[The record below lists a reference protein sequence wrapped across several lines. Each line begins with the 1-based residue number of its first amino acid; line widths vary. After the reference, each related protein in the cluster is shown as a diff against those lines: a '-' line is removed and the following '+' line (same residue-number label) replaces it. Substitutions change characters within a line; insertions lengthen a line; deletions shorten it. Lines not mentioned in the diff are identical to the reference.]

1 MSKIY
6 YLPRFIANG
15 VLRNLNRVF
24 LFSLFSLFIPLLSFA
39 EGSAQLNPNASD
51 LALIQVNSASFGP
64 GIAYVGAPD
73 IERLYFSIEN
83 PTSELVYFGFALP
96 YTVNGV
102 ATTNAFG
109 FQVRNSAGTVVHG
122 PFTINNSNVNI
133 TGTEAARQTLSA
145 NGPNVLGA
153 GGYSVTATSGPNFI
167 YIFNPASFGAGDY
180 YVEIGTVSGGVL
192 NFSTADQYF
201 RHFDITVTNN
211 PATARIN
218 GRAYCKN
225 WTIRTPCNGCPGGG
239 TFDRSF
245 TGKVYIYEDSGF
257 VSSIDFASA
266 TFAGLGFELAFNST
280 GPNSGGTVADNRKSV
295 EGLSTLPVYK
305 VFLNDPDITLY
316 PSGPVGS
323 VLDGPRAVY
332 NGACVSSNICF
343 EYTVSEPGIIELLLD
358 FDQASGAGLYDPGT
372 ADVLLVGEAIGSGPI
387 SGCVAWDGLDG
398 LGSPVSDISGLTFEL
413 NYSQAPTHF
422 MMYDVERVNPGF
434 ALIPERPFISGYV
447 ADFFH
452 DSENIPDNPLVGT
465 TNKLELNGCSP
476 YCQEWNLNTG
486 SPANGFGES
495 NTINSWWYGNRI
507 SSVQVAASQPNC
519 PPIANNDLVS
529 TNEDTPVTVDVLN
542 NDTDTES
549 AIDTV
554 FILSNPSN
562 GSLGTPNPI
571 TGEIVYTPN
580 PEFSGTDVF
589 TYVICDAG
597 VPEPVYCDTA
607 TVTISVNAINDAPV
621 ATDDNASTNEDT
633 PVTVDVLNNDSDVD
647 GNLVPSS
654 VAEVTAPA
662 NGTTSVN
669 PATGE
674 ITYTPDANFNGV
686 DSFTY
691 VVCDDGTPLPAM
703 CDTATVVVTVVAV
716 NDNVVAVDDAET
728 TDEDTPVTV
737 DVLNNDSDVDGNLV
751 PSSVAEVTA
760 PANGTT
766 SVNPATGEITYTPDA
781 NFNGTD
787 SFTYVVC
794 DDGTPLP
801 STCDTATVVIT
812 INAIND
818 APVSLDDASSTNEDT
833 PVTVDVLNNDSDVDG
848 NLDPSSVAEVTAPAN
863 GTTSVNPATGEI
875 TYTPNANFNGVDSF
889 TYVVCDDGTPL
900 PAMCD
905 TATVVVTVVAVNDNV
920 VAVDDAATTDED
932 TPVTVDVLN
941 NDSDVDGNLV
951 PSSVAEVTAP
961 TNGTTSVN
969 PATGEITYTPDAN
982 FNGTDSFTY
991 VVCDDGTPLPSTC
1004 DTATVVI
1011 TINAINDAPVAT
1023 DDNAST
1029 NEDTPVTVDVLN
1041 NDSDVDGNLVPS
1053 SVAEVTAPTNGTT
1066 SVNPATGE
1074 ITYTPDANF
1083 NGVDSFTYVVCD
1095 DGTPLPAMCD
1105 TATVV
1110 VTVVAVNDNVVA
1122 VDDASSTNEDT
1133 PVTVDVLNNDSDV
1146 DGNLVPSSVAE
1157 VTAPTNGTT
1166 SVNPAT
1172 GEITYTPDANFNG
1185 VDSFTYVVCDDGTP
1199 LPSTCDTATVVITIN
1214 AINDAPV
1221 ATDDNGSTNEDTP
1234 VTVDVLNNDSDV
1246 DGNLDPSSVAEVTA
1260 PANGTTSVN
1269 PATGEITYTPDANF
1283 NGVDSFTYVVCDDG
1297 TPLPAMC
1304 DTATVVVTVVAV
1316 NDNVVAVDDASS
1328 TNEDTPVTVDVL
1340 NNDSDVDGNLVPSSV
1355 AEVTAPTNGT
1365 TSVNPATGEITYT
1378 PNANFNGTDSFTYV
1392 VCDDGTPLPS
1402 TCDTATVVIT
1412 INAINDAPVATDD
1425 NASTNEDTPVTVDVL
1440 NNDSDVDG
1448 NLVPSS
1454 VAEVTAPANGT
1465 TSVNPATGEITY
1477 TPDANFN
1484 GVDSFTY
1491 VVCDDGT
1498 PLPAMC
1504 DTATV
1509 VVTVVAVND
1518 NVVAVDD
1525 AATTDEDTPVMVDVL
1540 NNDSDVDGNLDP
1552 SSVAE
1557 VTAPANGTTSV
1568 NSATGEITYSPNL
1581 GYLGLDSF
1589 TYVVCD
1595 DGTPLPST
1603 CDTATVVVT
1612 IAPIN
1617 DQPVAL
1623 DDSASTNEDT
1633 PVTVDV
1639 LNNDSD
1645 VDGNLVPSS
1654 VAEVTAPTN
1663 GTTSVNPATGE
1674 ITYTPDANFNGVDS
1688 FTYVVC
1694 DDGTP
1699 LPSTCDTATV
1709 VITINATNDNVLAV
1723 DDAATTD
1730 EDTPVIVDVLNNDSD
1745 VDGNLD
1751 PSSVAEVTAPVNG
1764 TTSVNPAT
1772 GEITYTPDVNF
1783 NGTDSFTYVVCDD
1796 GTPLPS
1802 TCDTATVVVTIA
1814 PINDQPVAL
1823 DDSASTNEDTPVT
1836 VDVLNNDSDVDGNLD
1851 PSSVAEVTAPTN
1863 GTTSVNPA
1871 TGEITY
1877 TPDANFNGVDSFTYV
1892 VCDDGTPL
1900 PAMCDTATVVVT
1912 VVAVNDNVVAV
1923 DDAETTDE
1931 DTPVTVDVLNNDSD
1945 VDGNLVPSSVAEVTA
1960 PANGTTSVNPATG
1973 EITYTPNANF
1983 NGTDSFTYVVCD
1995 DGTPL
2000 PSTCDTATVVIT
2012 INAINDALVALD
2024 DASSTNEDTP
2034 VTVDVLNNDSDV
2046 DGNLV
2051 PSSVAEVTAPTN
2063 GTTSVNPATGEI
2075 TYTPDANFNGV
2086 DSFTYVVCDDG
2097 TPLPAMCD
2105 TATVV
2110 VTVVAVNDNVVAVDD
2125 AETTD
2130 EDTPVTV
2137 DVLNNDSDV
2146 DGNLV
2151 PSSVAEVT
2159 APANGTTSVNPAT
2172 GEITYT
2178 PDANFNGVDSFTYVV
2193 CDDGTPLP
2201 STCDTATVVVTIA
2214 PINDQPVA
2222 LDDSASTNEDTP
2234 VTVDVLNNDSD
2245 VDGNLDPSSVAEVTA
2260 PMNGTTSVN
2269 PATGEITYTP
2279 DANFNGVDSFTYVVC
2294 DDGTPLPAMCD
2305 TATVVV
2311 TVVAVNDNVVAVDD
2325 AATTDEDTPVT
2336 VDVLNNDSDV
2346 DGNLVPSSVA
2356 EVTAPTNGTTSVN
2369 PATGEITYTPN
2380 ANFNG
2385 TDSFTYVVCDDG
2397 TPLPSTCDT
2406 ATVVITINAIND
2418 ALVALDDASS
2428 TNEDTPVTVDVLN
2441 NDSDVDGN
2449 LDPSSVAEVTAPTNG
2464 TTSVNPATG
2473 EITYT
2478 PDANFNGV
2486 DSFTYVVCD
2495 DGTPLPAMCDTATVV
2510 VTVVAVNDNVVAVDD
2525 AETTDEDT
2533 PVTVDVLNNDSDV
2546 DGNLVPSSVAEVT
2559 APANGTTSVNP
2570 ATGEITYTP
2579 DANFNGVDSFT
2590 YVVCD
2595 DGTPLPSTCDT
2606 ATVVVTIAPIND
2618 QPVALDDSASTNED
2632 TPVTVDVLNNDSD
2645 VDGNLD
2651 PSSVAEVTAPTNGTT
2666 SVNPA
2671 TGEITY
2677 TPDANFNGVDS
2688 FTYVVCDDGTP
2699 LPAMCDTATVV
2710 VTVVAVNDNVVAVDD
2725 AATTDEDTPVTVDV
2739 LNNDSDVDG
2748 NLVPSSVAEVT
2759 APANGTTS
2767 VNPATG
2773 EITYTPDANFNGVDS
2788 FTYVV
2793 CDDGTPLPST
2803 CDTAT
2808 VVVTIA
2814 PINDQ
2819 PVALDDSASTN
2830 EDTPVTV
2837 DVLNN
2842 DSDVDGNLV
2851 PSSVA
2856 EVTAPANGTTSVN
2869 PATGEITYTP
2879 NANFNG
2885 VDSFTYVVCDDGTPL
2900 PSTCDTATVLLT
2912 ILPVNDP
2919 PIAIGDSE
2927 TTLEDTPIDILVL
2940 INDSDLEGP
2949 LDTTT
2954 VNVLTGPMNGTV
2966 VLNSDGSITYTPNT
2980 NYFGNDSFIY
2990 EVCDLG
2996 SPILCDTAIVT
3007 ISIEGVIDTSFVTIE
3022 EDSTVLLCTTNFIN
3036 VGGPIDNIQICAA
3049 PNNGTIA
3056 PSFLPCLNYTPDN
3069 NYVGMDTICVIS
3081 CFGAICDT
3089 SVFVIDITP
3098 VNDTIIANDDFANTL
3113 EDQSVVIDL
3122 TVNDL
3127 DPDGLVDTASIV
3139 ITSNPINGGTLV
3151 VNADGTVVYTPAP
3164 DFVGLD
3170 QFTYSVCDFGVP
3182 VLCDE
3187 ALVTITVLSQ
3197 PDTSIYTVPEDSLVI
3212 ICTNDLTNFADPI
3225 DNIQIC
3231 ANPTNGT
3238 LTPSFVPCVSYMPN
3252 PNELGPD
3259 SFCVISC
3266 ANGFCDTSYIII
3278 NVIPKNDGPTAID
3291 ENVSTTE
3298 DTPIDIL
3305 ILANDFDS
3313 DGLIDST
3320 SVTIVSGPS
3329 NGSLV
3334 IDPLTGLVTYTPN
3347 ANFVGTD
3354 SFIYSVCDDGTPVL
3368 CDEALVTIT
3377 ILPETDTIY
3386 VSVPEDGEIDI
3397 CTDVNLNFANPI
3409 TGISLCDLPEN
3420 GDVAPSFIPCVT
3432 YTPGADFSGFDTL
3445 CVITCAGLICDT
3457 SIVIIEVVPVP
3468 DEPIVAVE
3476 DTVILEIAEIASFNV
3491 FDNDSLN
3498 DQAIETVVNILL
3510 APINGSVELGSNGV
3524 ALYTPFTDAAQADS
3538 FLYTVCQY
3546 LVDGEELCD
3555 TAWVYIFVGGDIII
3569 PEGFTPNGD
3578 GLNDAFI
3585 IPNLQ
3590 VVYPGASLKIFNRW
3604 GDEVYNSRGAYL
3616 SDWKGDNFNGNQLPD
3631 GTYFYILELNNDAK
3645 ESIASYVVIYR

>member
-562 GSLGTPNPI
+562 GSLGT
-571 TGEIVYTPN
+571 
-580 PEFSGTDVF
+580 
-589 TYVICDAG
+589 
-597 VPEPVYCDTA
+597 
-607 TVTISVNAINDAPV
+607 
-621 ATDDNASTNEDT
+621 
-633 PVTVDVLNNDSDVD
+633 
-647 GNLVPSS
+647 
-654 VAEVTAPA
+654 
-662 NGTTSVN
+662 
-669 PATGE
+669 
-674 ITYTPDANFNGV
+674 
-686 DSFTY
+686 
-691 VVCDDGTPLPAM
+691 
-703 CDTATVVVTVVAV
+703 
-716 NDNVVAVDDAET
+716 
-728 TDEDTPVTV
+728 
-737 DVLNNDSDVDGNLV
+737 
-751 PSSVAEVTA
+751 
-760 PANGTT
+760 
-766 SVNPATGEITYTPDA
+766 
-781 NFNGTD
+781 
-787 SFTYVVC
+787 
-794 DDGTPLP
+794 
-801 STCDTATVVIT
+801 
-812 INAIND
+812 
-818 APVSLDDASSTNEDT
+818 
-833 PVTVDVLNNDSDVDG
+833 
-848 NLDPSSVAEVTAPAN
+848 
-863 GTTSVNPATGEI
+863 
-875 TYTPNANFNGVDSF
+875 
-889 TYVVCDDGTPL
+889 
-900 PAMCD
+900 
-905 TATVVVTVVAVNDNV
+905 
-920 VAVDDAATTDED
+920 
-932 TPVTVDVLN
+932 
-941 NDSDVDGNLV
+941 
-951 PSSVAEVTAP
+951 
-961 TNGTTSVN
+961 
-969 PATGEITYTPDAN
+969 
-982 FNGTDSFTY
+982 
-991 VVCDDGTPLPSTC
+991 
-1004 DTATVVI
+1004 
-1011 TINAINDAPVAT
+1011 
-1023 DDNAST
+1023 
-1029 NEDTPVTVDVLN
+1029 
-1041 NDSDVDGNLVPS
+1041 
-1053 SVAEVTAPTNGTT
+1053 
-1066 SVNPATGE
+1066 
-1074 ITYTPDANF
+1074 
-1083 NGVDSFTYVVCD
+1083 
-1095 DGTPLPAMCD
+1095 
-1105 TATVV
+1105 
-1110 VTVVAVNDNVVA
+1110 
-1122 VDDASSTNEDT
+1122 
-1133 PVTVDVLNNDSDV
+1133 
-1146 DGNLVPSSVAE
+1146 
-1157 VTAPTNGTT
+1157 
-1166 SVNPAT
+1166 
-1172 GEITYTPDANFNG
+1172 
-1185 VDSFTYVVCDDGTP
+1185 
-1199 LPSTCDTATVVITIN
+1199 
-1214 AINDAPV
+1214 
-1221 ATDDNGSTNEDTP
+1221 
-1234 VTVDVLNNDSDV
+1234 
-1246 DGNLDPSSVAEVTA
+1246 
-1260 PANGTTSVN
+1260 
-1269 PATGEITYTPDANF
+1269 
-1283 NGVDSFTYVVCDDG
+1283 
-1297 TPLPAMC
+1297 
-1304 DTATVVVTVVAV
+1304 
-1316 NDNVVAVDDASS
+1316 
-1328 TNEDTPVTVDVL
+1328 
-1340 NNDSDVDGNLVPSSV
+1340 
-1355 AEVTAPTNGT
+1355 
-1365 TSVNPATGEITYT
+1365 
-1378 PNANFNGTDSFTYV
+1378 
-1392 VCDDGTPLPS
+1392 
-1402 TCDTATVVIT
+1402 
-1412 INAINDAPVATDD
+1412 
-1425 NASTNEDTPVTVDVL
+1425 
-1440 NNDSDVDG
+1440 
-1448 NLVPSS
+1448 
-1454 VAEVTAPANGT
+1454 
-1465 TSVNPATGEITY
+1465 
-1477 TPDANFN
+1477 
-1484 GVDSFTY
+1484 
-1491 VVCDDGT
+1491 
-1498 PLPAMC
+1498 
-1504 DTATV
+1504 
-1509 VVTVVAVND
+1509 
-1518 NVVAVDD
+1518 
-1525 AATTDEDTPVMVDVL
+1525 
-1540 NNDSDVDGNLDP
+1540 
-1552 SSVAE
+1552 
-1557 VTAPANGTTSV
+1557 
-1568 NSATGEITYSPNL
+1568 
-1581 GYLGLDSF
+1581 
-1589 TYVVCD
+1589 
-1595 DGTPLPST
+1595 
-1603 CDTATVVVT
+1603 
-1612 IAPIN
+1612 
-1617 DQPVAL
+1617 
-1623 DDSASTNEDT
+1623 
-1633 PVTVDV
+1633 
-1639 LNNDSD
+1639 
-1645 VDGNLVPSS
+1645 
-1654 VAEVTAPTN
+1654 
-1663 GTTSVNPATGE
+1663 
-1674 ITYTPDANFNGVDS
+1674 
-1688 FTYVVC
+1688 
-1694 DDGTP
+1694 
-1699 LPSTCDTATV
+1699 
-1709 VITINATNDNVLAV
+1709 
-1723 DDAATTD
+1723 
-1730 EDTPVIVDVLNNDSD
+1730 
-1745 VDGNLD
+1745 
-1751 PSSVAEVTAPVNG
+1751 
-1764 TTSVNPAT
+1764 
-1772 GEITYTPDVNF
+1772 
-1783 NGTDSFTYVVCDD
+1783 
-1796 GTPLPS
+1796 
-1802 TCDTATVVVTIA
+1802 
-1814 PINDQPVAL
+1814 
-1823 DDSASTNEDTPVT
+1823 
-1836 VDVLNNDSDVDGNLD
+1836 
-1851 PSSVAEVTAPTN
+1851 
-1863 GTTSVNPA
+1863 
-1871 TGEITY
+1871 
-1877 TPDANFNGVDSFTYV
+1877 
-1892 VCDDGTPL
+1892 
-1900 PAMCDTATVVVT
+1900 
-1912 VVAVNDNVVAV
+1912 
-1923 DDAETTDE
+1923 
-1931 DTPVTVDVLNNDSD
+1931 
-1945 VDGNLVPSSVAEVTA
+1945 
-1960 PANGTTSVNPATG
+1960 
-1973 EITYTPNANF
+1973 
-1983 NGTDSFTYVVCD
+1983 
-1995 DGTPL
+1995 
-2000 PSTCDTATVVIT
+2000 
-2012 INAINDALVALD
+2012 
-2024 DASSTNEDTP
+2024 
-2034 VTVDVLNNDSDV
+2034 
-2046 DGNLV
+2046 
-2051 PSSVAEVTAPTN
+2051 
-2063 GTTSVNPATGEI
+2063 
-2075 TYTPDANFNGV
+2075 
-2086 DSFTYVVCDDG
+2086 
-2097 TPLPAMCD
+2097 
-2105 TATVV
+2105 
-2110 VTVVAVNDNVVAVDD
+2110 
-2125 AETTD
+2125 
-2130 EDTPVTV
+2130 
-2137 DVLNNDSDV
+2137 
-2146 DGNLV
+2146 
-2151 PSSVAEVT
+2151 
-2159 APANGTTSVNPAT
+2159 
-2172 GEITYT
+2172 
-2178 PDANFNGVDSFTYVV
+2178 
-2193 CDDGTPLP
+2193 
-2201 STCDTATVVVTIA
+2201 
-2214 PINDQPVA
+2214 
-2222 LDDSASTNEDTP
+2222 
-2234 VTVDVLNNDSD
+2234 
-2245 VDGNLDPSSVAEVTA
+2245 
-2260 PMNGTTSVN
+2260 
-2269 PATGEITYTP
+2269 
-2279 DANFNGVDSFTYVVC
+2279 
-2294 DDGTPLPAMCD
+2294 
-2305 TATVVV
+2305 
-2311 TVVAVNDNVVAVDD
+2311 
-2325 AATTDEDTPVT
+2325 
-2336 VDVLNNDSDV
+2336 
-2346 DGNLVPSSVA
+2346 
-2356 EVTAPTNGTTSVN
+2356 TSVN

-2449 LDPSSVAEVTAPTNG
+2449 LDPSSVAEVTAP
-2464 TTSVNPATG
+2464 
-2473 EITYT
+2473 
-2478 PDANFNGV
+2478 
-2486 DSFTYVVCD
+2486 
-2495 DGTPLPAMCDTATVV
+2495 M
-2510 VTVVAVNDNVVAVDD
+2510 
-2525 AETTDEDT
+2525 
-2533 PVTVDVLNNDSDV
+2533 
-2546 DGNLVPSSVAEVT
+2546 
-2559 APANGTTSVNP
+2559 
-2570 ATGEITYTP
+2570 
-2579 DANFNGVDSFT
+2579 
-2590 YVVCD
+2590 
-2595 DGTPLPSTCDT
+2595 
-2606 ATVVVTIAPIND
+2606 
-2618 QPVALDDSASTNED
+2618 
-2632 TPVTVDVLNNDSD
+2632 
-2645 VDGNLD
+2645 
-2651 PSSVAEVTAPTNGTT
+2651 NGTT

-2808 VVVTIA
+2808 VMVTIA